1 MEKKENILAL
11 FIDFKKAFDLINPR
25 LLFLK
30 LFHYGFDNSS
40 LELLTDYFKDRKQVT
55 KIGSEFSSSV
65 DLMIGVPEGSV
76 LGPLLF
82 LIYINDLV
90 YSVDM
95 HSCLFADDTT
105 LSISSDSLFQTIVN
119 FSRQLIPFLDWVK
132 YNQLTINWAKTKV
145 MFITKQRTVCPRF

>member
-1 MEKKENILAL
+1 MNLAL

-40 LELLTDYFKDRKQVT
+40 LELLMDHFKDRKQVT

-65 DLMIGVPEGSV
+65 DLMIGVPQGSV

-105 LSISSDSLFQTIVN
+105 
-119 FSRQLIPFLDWVK
+119 
-132 YNQLTINWAKTKV
+132 
-145 MFITKQRTVCPRF
+145 

>member
-1 MEKKENILAL
+1 M
-11 FIDFKKAFDLINPR
+11 
-25 LLFLK
+25 
-30 LFHYGFDNSS
+30 
-40 LELLTDYFKDRKQVT
+40 DYFKDRKQVT

-65 DLMIGVPEGSV
+65 DLMIGVPQGSV

-105 LSISSDSLFQTIVN
+105 LSISSDSLSQTIVN

-132 YNQLTINWAKTKV
+132 YNQLTETGRS
-145 MFITKQRTVCPRF
+145 TGRKQNCC